1 MSDSSSY
8 DEKNKA
14 FMDEIKSW
22 KVEKLK
28 EFLQARSIPLG
39 QNPARAKLLKNVYYA
54 SKLKLPVQKTMQ
66 EETEEIKSRSFQKLK
81 LKSGVQLPH
90 PNEIGNWVIN
100 KEIVI
105 KLLPTT
111 TYSDIETY
119 AFDTHS
125 SKALKEGH
133 SLYSSDH
140 VTSVSFNNLS
150 DAVKFCYLKGTIVPQ
165 TRINDEEYE
174 SWVCL
179 NKNGSILSAECK
191 CIAGYGE
198 SCKHIFAL
206 LLFVEEHVRLGEN
219 VTCTSVK
226 QKWGTRTQKRKLHE
240 PDILQNIS
248 IKKVKPSIENKCLK
262 LIRSLYDPRPYH
274 LRQSNFTLED
284 WEAVAE
290 ATDLPKAKYTVRIF

>member
-1 MSDSSSY
+1 MSDSSSD

-39 QNPARAKLLKNVYYA
+39 QNPARAKLLKNVLYA
-54 SKLKLPVQKTMQ
+54 S
-66 EETEEIKSRSFQKLK
+66 
-81 LKSGVQLPH
+81 VQLPH
-90 PNEIGNWVIN
+90 PNEIGNWVIH

-133 SLYSSDH
+133 FLYSSDH
-140 VTSVSFNNLS
+140 ITSVSFNNLS

-165 TRINDEEYE
+165 TRINNEEYE

-226 QKWGTRTQKRKLHE
+226 QKWGIRTQISKLHE

-262 LIRSLYDPRPYH
+262 LS
-274 LRQSNFTLED
+274 
-284 WEAVAE
+284 
-290 ATDLPKAKYTVRIF
+290 